1 MARWSDPM
9 TADDRDVTLP
19 RPRAAVRELPLYAP
33 DVAECTVDVSEN
45 VNLWGSPPAS
55 LRALA
60 SVAAER
66 VNRYPSLYSTPL
78 RDAVL
83 SYLGLSSANGLGL
96 VTGCG
101 SDDVLDAAI
110 RAFGEPGDEVAFAAP
125 TFVMIPIFTRLNGL
139 VPVVVPMGPGY
150 EVDPQRLVDRRAK
163 ITYLCTPNNPTSTA
177 MSREAVEYVVDRA
190 AGLVVLDEAYAEFAP
205 DVFTSLVTRS
215 ERLLVTRTFSKA
227 FGLAGLRVGY
237 GVGSVAIVDAVTRA
251 RGPYKVNA
259 FAEAAAVAAL
269 SDGPDARGWVIDRAA
284 LAVTIRERLA
294 GALREL
300 GLEPA
305 PSAGNFLFVP
315 TSRAPEIG
323 RAMRE
328 RGVLVR
334 AMSGLPQD
342 VSALKTAGGHA
353 LRIGVGPWESM
364 ERLLDALR
372 EALACV

>member
-1 MARWSDPM
+1 M
-9 TADDRDVTLP
+9 TADERDTALP
-19 RPRAAVRELPLYAP
+19 QPRARVRGLPLYAP
-33 DVAECTVDVSEN
+33 DVAACAVDVSEN

-55 LRALA
+55 LRGLA
-60 SVAAER
+60 SVPVER
-66 VNRYPSLYSTPL
+66 VSRYPSLYSTPL

-83 SYLGLSSANGLGL
+83 RYLGLASTSGIGL

-110 RAFGEPGDEVAFAAP
+110 RAFGEAGDEVAFVAP

-139 VPVVVPMGPGY
+139 VPAPVPMGPNY

-177 MSREAVEYVVDRA
+177 MSRQAVEYVVEHA
-190 AGLVVLDEAYAEFAP
+190 TGLVVLDEAYAEFAP

-237 GVGSVAIVDAVTRA
+237 GVGSSAIVDAVTRA

-259 FAEAAAVAAL
+259 LAEAAAIAAL
-269 SDGPDARGWVIDRAA
+269 SDGPDALGWVAGRAA

-294 GALREL
+294 SALREF

-315 TSRAPEIG
+315 TSRAPGIA

-334 AMSGLPQD
+334 ALSGLPKD
-342 VSALKTAGGHA
+342 VLALQAAAGNA

-364 ERLLDALR
+364 ERLLDAIR
-372 EALACV
+372 EALACA

>member
-1 MARWSDPM
+1 MSS
-9 TADDRDVTLP
+9 DRDSGQPL
-19 RPRAAVRELPLYAP
+19 PRAAVRELPLYAP
-33 DVAECTVDVSEN
+33 DAATCSVDVSEN
-45 VNLWGSPPAS
+45 VNLWGSPPAA
-55 LRALA
+55 LRAI
-60 SVAAER
+60 AAGLVDR

-83 SYLGLSSANGLGL
+83 GYLGLSEAKGVGL
-96 VTGCG
+96 VSGCG

-139 VPVVVPMGPGY
+139 VPAMVPMGPNY

-177 MSREAVEYVVDRA
+177 MTHEAVEYVVDHA

-205 DVFTSLVTRS
+205 DVLTSLVTRS

-227 FGLAGLRVGY
+227 FGLAGLRIGY
-237 GVGSVAIVDAVTRA
+237 GVGSTAVVDPVTRA

-259 FAEAAAVAAL
+259 LAEAAAIASLAE
-269 SDGPDARGWVIDRAA
+269 GPDALGWVTEHAA
-284 LAVTIRERLA
+284 LAVTVRERLA
-294 GALREL
+294 NALREL
-300 GLEPA
+300 GFEPA

-315 TSRAPEIG
+315 TSRAAAIARE
-323 RAMRE
+323 MRR

-334 AMSGLPQD
+334 ALGNLPQD
-342 VSALKTAGGHA
+342 VPALRSAEGHA

-364 ERLLDALR
+364 ERLLEALR
-372 EALACV
+372 EALACA